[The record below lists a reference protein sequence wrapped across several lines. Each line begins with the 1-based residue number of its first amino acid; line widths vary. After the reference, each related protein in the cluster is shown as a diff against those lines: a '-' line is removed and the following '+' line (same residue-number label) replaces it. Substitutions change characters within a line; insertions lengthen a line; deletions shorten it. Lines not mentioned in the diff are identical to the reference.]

1 MLLGHK
7 TREVM
12 LHWRGFWDG
21 TVRKGVVPAVVTLYL
36 SKSLSH
42 LCVVTFHRG
51 NYCLNPPQAHGPQ
64 SSLQSRWKK
73 NTEYQRRE
81 KQLARYRHQL

>member
-21 TVRKGVVPAVVTLYL
+21 TVRKGVVPAVVTFVPQQVPLPP
-36 SKSLSH
+36 
-42 LCVVTFHRG
+42 LCG
-51 NYCLNPPQAHGPQ
+51 DISQG
-64 SSLQSRWKK
+64 
-73 NTEYQRRE
+73 
-81 KQLARYRHQL
+81 